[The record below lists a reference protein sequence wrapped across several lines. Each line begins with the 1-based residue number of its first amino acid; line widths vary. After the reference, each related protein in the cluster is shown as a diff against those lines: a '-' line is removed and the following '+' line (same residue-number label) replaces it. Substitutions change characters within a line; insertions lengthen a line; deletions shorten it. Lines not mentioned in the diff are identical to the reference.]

1 MDSTYGAFSPDRIY
15 TSFPFFIGVLTI
27 IAVKRSEWG
36 DILSSTSLVLLQQI
50 NGASFMYFVALC
62 KSQVKQKHR
71 AFWNLRHKATSAMA
85 LATRSWNNIWRY
97 FNPYFDIP
105 TGNRKPKNSKIYK
118 HIFKIKNKMGVIGA
132 L

>member
-27 IAVKRSEWG
+27 IAVKSSEWG
-36 DILSSTSLVLLQQI
+36 DIPSSTSLVLLQPI

-71 AFWNLRHKATSAMA
+71 AFWNLRHKATSTMA
-85 LATRSWNNIWRY
+85 LATRSWNKYGGILI
-97 FNPYFDIP
+97 PIP
-105 TGNRKPKNSKIYK
+105 TFQRIIENQKIQKYT
-118 HIFKIKNKMGVIGA
+118 KIDLKLKTNGG
-132 L
+132 